1 MEKHCGCLQRNYD
14 INIAFLGSSLPPKTT
29 ADYFI
34 KKKKNSLK
42 ANLHKTMKK
51 DLKRALNFFLM
62 IWMPVLKLI
71 HIVLKLGKKKV

>member
-1 MEKHCGCLQRNYD
+1 
-14 INIAFLGSSLPPKTT
+14 
-29 ADYFI
+29 
-34 KKKKNSLK
+34 
-42 ANLHKTMKK
+42 MKK

>member
-1 MEKHCGCLQRNYD
+1 MEKHRGCLQWNSD

-34 KKKKNSLK
+34 KKKSLK
-42 ANLHKTMKK
+42 AYLHKTMKK

-71 HIVLKLGKKKV
+71 HIVRKLGKKKV